1 MSVAGAAFLCSGL
14 VFLLPTKGKR
24 SIEDDREQVELFLL
38 LRHPCCAG
46 EGDFRPAFFSLL
58 GDLRMAALLNDV
70 VGQMEFPKRYVAAT
84 PSLILQADS
93 PRRAARGTDR
103 HVDQAGK

>member
-1 MSVAGAAFLCSGL
+1 MGETVGLPVAWFSVSDEIVL
-14 VFLLPTKGKR
+14 
-24 SIEDDREQVELFLL
+24 
-38 LRHPCCAG
+38 
-46 EGDFRPAFFSLL
+46 
-58 GDLRMAALLNDV
+58 DV
-70 VGQMEFPKRYVAAT
+70 VGQLEFPKRYVAAT